1 MRADLGELVESIV
14 EKRAVAI
21 PQKKSLTSVLQMGHR
36 SGVRVIAE
44 VKPVS
49 PTDGTLMG
57 KNTPIEKIVAAYE
70 AGGASGISVL
80 IEPIHFGG
88 SIDLL
93 KRVRET
99 CNLPVLAKGF
109 ILSPYHLAQCAAAGA
124 DAFLQMVRVAESI
137 DLSLREMIELGRAME
152 MDAVVEVVNS
162 EEMKK
167 ALSAQARIIAVN
179 CRNIYSDLSIDLNKV
194 RIGQDLPDSIAL
206 ISASGINSAFD
217 LKRVY
222 AQSGNRVDAVL
233 VGTSLMRSD
242 NPERAVRELVAAGNE
257 VVARAE
263 EGGH

>member
-1 MRADLGELVESIV
+1 MGDLVGSIV
-14 EKRAVAI
+14 EKRTVSI
-21 PQKKSLTSVLQMGHR
+21 PEKKNLPSVLQMGHS

-49 PTDGTLMG
+49 PTDGTLMS
-57 KNTPIEKIVAAYE
+57 KNTPIEKIVEAYE

-93 KRVRET
+93 KRVRKA
-99 CNLPVLAKGF
+99 CDLPVLAKGF

-124 DAFLQMVRVAESI
+124 DAFLQLVRVTESI
-137 DLSLREMIELGRAME
+137 DLSLRKMIELGRALD

-167 ALSAQARIIAVN
+167 ARSAQARIIAVN

-194 RIGQDLPDSIAL
+194 RIGQDLPDSIVL
-206 ISASGINSAFD
+206 ISASGINSALD
-217 LKRVY
+217 LERVY
-222 AQSGNRVDAVL
+222 EQSGDRVDAVL

-242 NPERAVRELVAAGNE
+242 NPERAVRELVAAGGA
-257 VVARAE
+257 VVERAE